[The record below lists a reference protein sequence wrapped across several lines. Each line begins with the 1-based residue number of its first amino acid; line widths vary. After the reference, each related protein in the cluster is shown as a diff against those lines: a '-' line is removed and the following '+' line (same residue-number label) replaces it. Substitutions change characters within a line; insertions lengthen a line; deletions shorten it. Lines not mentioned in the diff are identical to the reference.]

1 MVDAEDREFEE
12 DILNSGYHIAV
23 PMQIEKKSG
32 GALRIIAY
40 SFVMEK
46 AREFEEKF
54 GGDPFTDEA
63 FAFLDSEIAPVMHSL
78 DFSTEHATERIFL
91 EYRCERARRE
101 KILPECGLIYT
112 LDGEEWEES
121 LELDAFELDPENK
134 IDRMAVVRDG
144 GKIVCYAG
152 LDDVCEN
159 DGLLEV
165 TVECAENY
173 RRRGY
178 GTACVAL
185 LTDYLL
191 SIGERVKY
199 VCEDDNVYS
208 KMTAA
213 SAGYTLYK
221 TVLPY
226 VCYKHGRDGSEEDD
240 DDCCGHDH
248 DDCED

>member
-12 DILNSGYHIAV
+12 DIINSGYHIAV
-23 PMQIEKKSG
+23 PVQIEKKSS

-46 AREFEEKF
+46 AREFEAKF
-54 GGDPFTDEA
+54 GDDPFTCDA
-63 FAFLDSEIAPVMHSL
+63 LAFLENEIAPVMHEM
-78 DFSTEHATERIFL
+78 DFSTEHATERVFR
-91 EYRCERARRE
+91 EYRCESADTS
-101 KILPECGLIYT
+101 KIIPGCELIDT

-121 LELDAFELDPENK
+121 LELDAFELDPGNP

-165 TVECAENY
+165 TVECAEEY

-178 GTACVAL
+178 GTACVAR

-199 VCEDDNVYS
+199 VCEDDNENS
-208 KMTAA
+208 KLTAA
-213 SAGYTLYK
+213 SAGYVLFK

-226 VCYKHGRDGSEEDD
+226 VCYKHGRDGSEE
-240 DDCCGHDH
+240 
-248 DDCED
+248 E